1 MPMAVKAAAKAAAVK
16 TTGMKAAETTS
27 VKPTE
32 PTTTVE
38 AATPAMRRQGGTRLG
53 KCDCA
58 RQGDGQENAPRCA
71 DTDHTHVDQLL
82 V

>member
-1 MPMAVKAAAKAAAVK
+1 VAAKAAVTVK
-16 TTGMKAAETTS
+16 TTGMEAAEPTT

-32 PTTTVE
+32 PTTVE

-58 RQGDGQENAPRCA
+58 RQGDGQENAPGCA
-71 DTDHTHVDQLL
+71 DIDHTHTDLLL